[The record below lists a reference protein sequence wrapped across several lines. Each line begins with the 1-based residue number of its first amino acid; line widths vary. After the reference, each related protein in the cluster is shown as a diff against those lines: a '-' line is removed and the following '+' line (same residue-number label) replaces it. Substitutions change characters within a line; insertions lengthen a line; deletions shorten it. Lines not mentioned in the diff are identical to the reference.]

1 MTDVFLSYKRDDEA
15 RAGRLVQALQ
25 AQGLAVWWDRG
36 LQAGG
41 SWRAQIEAELA
52 AARCVVVLWTT
63 ASVGAEGGF
72 VKDEATR
79 GLRRRALVQV
89 LLDRVELPVGF
100 GEEQAIDLIGWGQ
113 GLRRSARDPFVL
125 DLVAA
130 IRAKLDGQPA
140 PKPQGP
146 MKRLL
151 RRAMAG
157 GIGAGLALAAGAFAT
172 NALNLQ
178 QHLCTLPLAQPGLS
192 DACGA
197 AGLGGRPDR
206 ALRLTREREQ
216 QAWAALPAGDCAA
229 LRRFVSDWPS
239 GLHRPEA
246 DARLTA
252 RSVTRTQRWEPKE
265 GRIPLYLSE
274 AKAAAATEV
283 RAREQ
288 ALAAGQ
294 RDAEQRCRLY
304 PGGNHRFVSALAEA
318 GEWSCHR
325 EAAGWFCSAQ
335 GMAVCRMEERVE
347 TEVERCGAGEAPSL
361 VQR

>member
-25 AQGLAVWWDRG
+25 AQGLEVWWDRG

-52 AARCVVVLWTT
+52 AARCVVVLWTH
-63 ASVGAEGGF
+63 ASVGPEGGF

-125 DLVAA
+125 DLAAA

-151 RRAMAG
+151 HRAMAG
-157 GIGAGLALAAGAFAT
+157 GISAGLALAAGAFAT

-197 AGLGGRPDR
+197 AGLGGRPHQ
-206 ALRLTREREQ
+206 ALRLAQEKEQ

-229 LRRFVSDWPS
+229 LRRFVGDWPG

-252 RSVTRTQRWEPKE
+252 RSLTRTERWEPKE
-265 GRIPLYLSE
+265 VRISQYLSDNKTGATTE
-274 AKAAAATEV
+274 A

-304 PGGNHRFVSALAEA
+304 PGGHHRFVGAVAEA
-318 GEWSCHR
+318 GDWSCHR
-325 EAAGWFCSAQ
+325 EAAGWFCRAQ
-335 GMAVCRMEERVE
+335 GTAVCRMEERVE
-347 TEVERCGAGEAPSL
+347 TELERCGAPPPG
-361 VQR
+361 

>member
-1 MTDVFLSYKRDDEA
+1 MTDVFLSYKRNDEA
-15 RAGRLVQALQ
+15 RAGRLVRALE
-25 AQGLAVWWDRG
+25 AQGLEVWWDRG
-36 LQAGG
+36 LQAGEN
-41 SWRAQIEAELA
+41 WRAQIETELA

-63 ASVGAEGGF
+63 ASVGSEGGF

-100 GEEQAIDLIGWGQ
+100 GEEQAIDLVGWGR
-113 GLRRSARDPFVL
+113 GLRRSARDSFVL
-125 DLVAA
+125 DLAAA

-151 RRAMAG
+151 RRALAG
-157 GIGAGLALAAGAFAT
+157 GLSAGLALAAGAFAT

-206 ALRLTREREQ
+206 AQRLAQEREQ

-252 RSVTRTQRWEPKE
+252 RSVTRTERWEPME
-265 GRIPLYLSE
+265 VRISQYLSE
-274 AKAAAATEV
+274 AEAAAVTET

-304 PGGNHRFVSALAEA
+304 PGGNHRFVGAMAEP
-318 GEWSCHR
+318 GEWRCHR
-325 EAAGWFCSAQ
+325 EAAGWFCSSQ
-335 GMAVCRMEERVE
+335 GTAVCRMEELVV
-347 TEVERCGAGEAPSL
+347 TEVERCGEG
-361 VQR
+361 

>member
-15 RAGRLVQALQ
+15 RAGRLVRALE
-25 AQGLAVWWDRG
+25 AQGLQVWWDRG

-41 SWRAQIEAELA
+41 SWRAQIETELA
-52 AARCVVVLWTT
+52 AARCVVVLWTA
-63 ASVGAEGGF
+63 ASVGPEGGF

-100 GEEQAIDLIGWGQ
+100 GEEQAIDLVGWGR
-113 GLRRSARDPFVL
+113 GLRRSASDPFVL
-125 DLVAA
+125 DLAAA
-130 IRAKLDGQPA
+130 IRAKLDGRPA

-146 MKRLL
+146 WKRRLHRTTGSISL
-151 RRAMAG
+151 
-157 GIGAGLALAAGAFAT
+157 GLALAAGAFAT
-172 NALNLQ
+172 NAVNLQ

-197 AGLGGRPDR
+197 AGLGGRPSR
-206 ALRLTREREQ
+206 PERL
-216 QAWAALPAGDCAA
+216 AWAALPAGDCAA

-252 RSVTRTQRWEPKE
+252 RSVTRTERWEPKE
-265 GRIPLYLSE
+265 VRISQYLSE
-274 AKAAAATEV
+274 AEAAAVTET

-304 PGGNHRFVSALAEA
+304 PGGNHRFVGAVAEP
-318 GEWSCHR
+318 GEWRCHR
-325 EAAGWFCSAQ
+325 EAAGWFCSSQ
-335 GMAVCRMEERVE
+335 GTAVCRMEARVV
-347 TEVERCGAGEAPSL
+347 TEVERCGGG
-361 VQR
+361 